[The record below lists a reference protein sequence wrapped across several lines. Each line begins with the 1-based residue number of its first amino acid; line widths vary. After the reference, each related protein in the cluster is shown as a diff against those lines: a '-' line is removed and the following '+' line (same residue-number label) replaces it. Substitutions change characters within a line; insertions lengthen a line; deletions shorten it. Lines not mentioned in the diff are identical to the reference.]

1 MENTTKNKKHSQDFL
16 VDIGYEEFNFDRW
29 AKAVKPQLI
38 AALRGNF
45 TVTPK
50 QWKEFERKQD

>member
-1 MENTTKNKKHSQDFL
+1 MDNTTKNQSQDL
-16 VDIGYEEFNFDRW
+16 LLDIRYEEFNFERW

-45 TVTPK
+45 TVTPQ
-50 QWKEFERKQD
+50 QWKQVEQKQN

>member
-1 MENTTKNKKHSQDFL
+1 MNNTTKNQSQEL
-16 VDIGYEEFNFDRW
+16 LLDIRCEDFNFDRW

-45 TVTPK
+45 TVTPQ
-50 QWKEFERKQD
+50 QWKKTDPRLD

>member
-1 MENTTKNKKHSQDFL
+1 MNNTTKNQSQDL
-16 VDIGYEEFNFDRW
+16 LLDIACEEFNFERW

-50 QWKEFERKQD
+50 LWQQAQEKVD